1 MIKKNNKTVWITL
14 IEKYVYLLSVIEIHT
29 RKTLKEY
36 FFIQN
41 QVIVIITYLI
51 EGYNYLEIIVNRND
65 NESQFIVKKVGLY
78 LGFIGIRQEFTH
90 LAKPEKNAYT
100 DIYHINKLNQYITY
114 FFTSNGYI
122 WFPVFLSD
130 VVCAISRLKLTSN
143 FLVL

>member
-29 RKTLKEY
+29 RRTLKEY

-65 NESQFIVKKVGLY
+65 NESQFIVKKVGIY
-78 LGFIGIRQEFTH
+78 FGFIGIRQEFTH
-90 LAKPEKNAYT
+90 LAKPEENAHT
-100 DIYHINKLNQYITY
+100 DIYHINKLTQYITY
-114 FFTSNGYI
+114 FFRSNST
-122 WFPVFLSD
+122 FSLSFY
-130 VVCAISRLKLTSN
+130 LTLYVQSQGLN
-143 FLVL
+143 